1 MGRVRQA
8 GKNIFFGYISNFII
22 LCMGFLQRTVFI
34 GVLGETLLGVNGL
47 YTDILSMLSLA
58 ELGIGSAMNYSLYKP
73 VANGDQ
79 EKIKSYMGLYRKA
92 YLAIAGVITVIGLA
106 LSPFLPYLIK
116 DSGGIAV
123 RELTIYY
130 LIFLFNTVS
139 TYFVA
144 YKYSLSNAQQR
155 NYIQTNIA
163 TVTKIVTVFV
173 QIIVLLLTKNFL
185 LYLLMQAAVELLQ
198 KIFVSIYFNRLYPY
212 LRDRHVQKLE
222 KEETAVVV
230 TKTKALMFH
239 KIGDVARLSTDSII
253 ITYFM
258 NVRWVGVVGNYAMII
273 TYAANFI
280 SVIFN
285 SVISG
290 FGNLVATESREK
302 QYAMFKIYRFFA
314 CWLYGFAA
322 VGFWLLL
329 TPLVTGLW
337 LNDSWALSQTVLTLI
352 LIDLYFK
359 GGRVVLVNF
368 KIAAGVF
375 EQDKYLSLL
384 QGLVNLVLSIAGIQY
399 MGLAGVYVGTVV
411 SGVMANLLQPVI
423 VYRDC
428 FGRSAWTYFVDAV
441 KYISVIVGVA
451 LLMVPVKH
459 FLLAQV
465 NVLTFIG
472 MGAVVTVVYNMAFC
486 LFFRKT
492 EEFGYLWALVKG
504 KLPGRG
510 TGR

>member
-1 MGRVRQA
+1 M
-8 GKNIFFGYISNFII
+8 
-22 LCMGFLQRTVFI
+22 
-34 GVLGETLLGVNGL
+34 
-47 YTDILSMLSLA
+47 
-58 ELGIGSAMNYSLYKP
+58 
-73 VANGDQ
+73 
-79 EKIKSYMGLYRKA
+79 
-92 YLAIAGVITVIGLA
+92 
-106 LSPFLPYLIK
+106 
-116 DSGGIAV
+116 
-123 RELTIYY
+123 
-130 LIFLFNTVS
+130 
-139 TYFVA
+139 
-144 YKYSLSNAQQR
+144 
-155 NYIQTNIA
+155 
-163 TVTKIVTVFV
+163 
-173 QIIVLLLTKNFL
+173 LLLTKNFL

-441 KYISVIVGVA
+441 KYIGVIVGVA

-486 LFFRKT
+486 LFFRRT

-510 TGR
+510 VGR